1 MLGFPITPEM
11 KSELKALAEEQEM
24 GTSELFWEM
33 VRVYEDYQAEKK
45 FRVSSAM
52 VRSGPGTGSGARESC
67 SSWPS
72 KTC

>member
-1 MLGFPITPEM
+1 MLGFSMTPEM

-45 FRVSSAM
+45 FR
-52 VRSGPGTGSGARESC
+52 RL
-67 SSWPS
+67 
-72 KTC
+72 